1 MPVRFKIKTAS
12 GCRSL
17 QDDTYSDEVMILI
30 TALSVKIPEQRRGI
44 RGWADRLRG
53 DRVQVNL
60 LRARGVTLRHV
71 IYTSYSGEVKL
82 EKADEAVGMQ
92 RGRLL
97 CSDRLEF
104 PPRSGYK
111 RFSSA
116 AFSSRLCTN
125 FALSVL
131 DGGQADVRVALYDP
145 DAACA
150 DLLPH
155 LLACCGDVTAVTD
168 CFEPYLCAADRALE
182 ELGAAAVITRRREEL
197 SGCGLVIAPR
207 PVREPLPLCE
217 KAVVLTAG
225 KPLVSLNGSVLW
237 RYHFKMPDGFADIKP
252 EELSEEYFCSA
263 LYTLGSQ
270 FELGSIVPLS
280 AQGERGSC
288 DAKALAAILG
298 ANNRD

>member
-1 MPVRFKIKTAS
+1 M
-12 GCRSL
+12 
-17 QDDTYSDEVMILI
+17 I
-30 TALSVKIPEQRRGI
+30 TALSVIIPEQRRGI
-44 RGWADRLRG
+44 RGWAERLRG

-97 CSDRLEF
+97 CSDRLVF

-111 RFSSA
+111 RFCSA

-125 FALSVL
+125 FALRVL
-131 DGGQADVRVALYDP
+131 AQGGADVRLGLYDP
-145 DAACA
+145 EAVCA
-150 DLLPH
+150 ELLPH
-155 LLACCGDVTAVTD
+155 LLEYCGDVTAVTD

-182 ELGAAAVITRRREEL
+182 ELGAAAVVTRRREEL
-197 SGCGLVIAPR
+197 SACRLIIAPR
-207 PVREPLPLCE
+207 PVKEALSLHGQS
-217 KAVVLTAG
+217 VVLTAG
-225 KPLVSLNGSVLW
+225 KPEAPLNGTVLW
-237 RYHFKMPDGFADIKP
+237 RYHFKMPNGFADIKP

-263 LYTLGSQ
+263 LYSLGSQ

-280 AQGERGSC
+280 AQGETGAF
-288 DAKALAAILG
+288 DAKTLAGILCP
-298 ANNRD
+298 AK

>member
-1 MPVRFKIKTAS
+1 
-12 GCRSL
+12 
-17 QDDTYSDEVMILI
+17 MILI

-131 DGGQADVRVALYDP
+131 AAEQADVKTALYDP
-145 DAACA
+145 DAVCA

-155 LLACCGDVTAVTD
+155 LLAYCGDVTAVTD

-197 SGCGLVIAPR
+197 SACGLVIAPR
-207 PVREPLPLCE
+207 PVREPLPLRE

-225 KPLVSLNGSVLW
+225 KPLVPLSSSVLW
-237 RYHFKMPDGFADIKP
+237 PTSSPR
-252 EELSEEYFCSA
+252 S
-263 LYTLGSQ
+263 
-270 FELGSIVPLS
+270 
-280 AQGERGSC
+280 
-288 DAKALAAILG
+288 
-298 ANNRD
+298 

>member
-1 MPVRFKIKTAS
+1 M
-12 GCRSL
+12 
-17 QDDTYSDEVMILI
+17 
-30 TALSVKIPEQRRGI
+30 
-44 RGWADRLRG
+44 
-53 DRVQVNL
+53 QVNL

-182 ELGAAAVITRRREEL
+182 ELGAAAVITRRRAEL
-197 SGCGLVIAPR
+197 SACGLVIAPR

-225 KPLVSLNGSVLW
+225 KPLVPLNGTVLW